1 MDNFNRDVTRYL
13 ESLDSLF
20 LTLRTHPY
28 VEAVKQGSAFDDIA
42 QRRSAEEFCALLA
55 RNKPVTST
63 EKIIEATVRW
73 FARHNRGAYI
83 QLMRSHRCYACTSLL
98 VNPQM
103 IAIGLELD
111 RYLSIN
117 IDTNGEYY
125 IQGYSPQVSRRG
137 RRKATQQDSSSIK
150 QDTCSIR
157 QSGKPG
163 GDHNPARQN
172 NRTRKNGAGFDGN
185 VPPTHQKKR
194 DYVTPLA
201 TSICQELLKQ
211 SASMRSGNGPS
222 AEYSESQPSA
232 EYSEGQPSA
241 GYPEGQYPEGQY
253 PEGQYSEGQYS
264 EGQPPAGY
272 LVGQSSLGYPEG
284 QPPAGYLVGQ
294 SSIGYLNYQPTTGG
308 YLVSQPS
315 TGYLNYQ
322 PTTGYLIGHYPT
334 EYSDGQPAAE
344 HREGQPAA
352 EHREGQPEAEHLGG
366 QPAVEHRESQP
377 AAEYQEGQPAAE
389 HLEGQQ
395 PIANTKIYRRGNE
408 AEKQPYDEPNI
419 LDGMRVNSW
428 ADTC

>member
-13 ESLDSLF
+13 GSLDSLF

-28 VEAVKQGSAFDDIA
+28 VEAVKQGSAFDDIT

-125 IQGYSPQVSRRG
+125 ILGYSPQVSRRG

-150 QDTCSIR
+150 QDACSIR

-163 GDHNPARQN
+163 GDHNPTRQN

-185 VPPTHQKKR
+185 VHPTHQKKR

-241 GYPEGQYPEGQY
+241 GY
-253 PEGQYSEGQYS
+253 
-264 EGQPPAGY
+264 
-272 LVGQSSLGYPEG
+272 LVGQSSIGYPEG
-284 QPPAGYLVGQ
+284 QPSAGYLVGQ
-294 SSIGYLNYQPTTGG
+294 SSIGYLDYQPTTGG

-334 EYSDGQPAAE
+334 EYSEGQPAAE

-352 EHREGQPEAEHLGG
+352 EHLGG
-366 QPAVEHRESQP
+366 QPAAEHREGQP
-377 AAEYQEGQPAAE
+377 AAEHQEGQPAAE
-389 HLEGQQ
+389 HQEGQQ
-395 PIANTKIYRRGNE
+395 PISNTKIYRRGNNE
-408 AEKQPYDEPNI
+408 AEKRPYDEPNI